1 MRESYKDILEILGI
15 KEQDDTDLLTEKFEN
30 IKCISRKNEKQ
41 EAGLEEETDIAYWN
55 RKYVQLIKW
64 YNIKKISPIYDPN
77 RELLALNTLNEDA
90 NYKGISRDLKE
101 RFTKYHFCYN
111 NGEYYFD
118 NNGSIWKTRLFSTL
132 GIEFDIYYLNDKEKK
147 NLNLFRQICFVKEK
161 DKEESVNE
169 LFLKI
174 CQISSKEVGDF
185 HVARCRMA
193 LLKKLDQEENIE
205 QIYQAYPFAKV
216 SEEGIK
222 WIIDMPVFIETEYLK
237 ELEEIEEK
245 TRKLKKQ
252 VEDTNSPIYDMI
264 EKKYVSDNKRM
275 IYAEIYACNEN
286 VVTLEEI
293 LGLGLEKKLQ
303 YKLKTKFPKT
313 EYAPV
318 YFALFR
324 SINNNLFFR
333 QPGEKYNVKRLRKFY
348 EEYYEFLA
356 LRIGKTNVE
365 ENYWLSEKLFGI
377 NFLNYLVVKLNE
389 LHLTHP
395 DKYSFNKYWFKNE
408 TTKSLV
414 DLIDILIEI
423 DEPELR
429 ILYLDIFVDSK
440 VNPQKCID
448 YMEAINVEGIE
459 NNYYEIK
466 DVIKINDSKKRKS
479 QGRKKK
485 GSMEE
490 ILDNWDEIEKE
501 IKKSIQILEENG
513 ASDKIDKFRE
523 IMKKPD
529 TEFLNK
535 KEYRKILKF
544 ICENTEWLSKFI
556 IEGRYEK
563 MNVIGGF
570 INEKIVFSN

>member
-41 EAGLEEETDIAYWN
+41 EAGLEEEIDIAYWN

-174 CQISSKEVGDF
+174 CQNSSKEVGDF

-245 TRKLKKQ
+245 
-252 VEDTNSPIYDMI
+252 M
-264 EKKYVSDNKRM
+264 
-275 IYAEIYACNEN
+275 
-286 VVTLEEI
+286 
-293 LGLGLEKKLQ
+293 
-303 YKLKTKFPKT
+303 
-313 EYAPV
+313 
-318 YFALFR
+318 
-324 SINNNLFFR
+324 NN
-333 QPGEKYNVKRLRKFY
+333 PG
-348 EEYYEFLA
+348 
-356 LRIGKTNVE
+356 
-365 ENYWLSEKLFGI
+365 
-377 NFLNYLVVKLNE
+377 
-389 LHLTHP
+389 
-395 DKYSFNKYWFKNE
+395 
-408 TTKSLV
+408 
-414 DLIDILIEI
+414 
-423 DEPELR
+423 
-429 ILYLDIFVDSK
+429 
-440 VNPQKCID
+440 
-448 YMEAINVEGIE
+448 
-459 NNYYEIK
+459 
-466 DVIKINDSKKRKS
+466 
-479 QGRKKK
+479 
-485 GSMEE
+485 
-490 ILDNWDEIEKE
+490 
-501 IKKSIQILEENG
+501 
-513 ASDKIDKFRE
+513 
-523 IMKKPD
+523 
-529 TEFLNK
+529 
-535 KEYRKILKF
+535 
-544 ICENTEWLSKFI
+544 
-556 IEGRYEK
+556 
-563 MNVIGGF
+563 
-570 INEKIVFSN
+570 